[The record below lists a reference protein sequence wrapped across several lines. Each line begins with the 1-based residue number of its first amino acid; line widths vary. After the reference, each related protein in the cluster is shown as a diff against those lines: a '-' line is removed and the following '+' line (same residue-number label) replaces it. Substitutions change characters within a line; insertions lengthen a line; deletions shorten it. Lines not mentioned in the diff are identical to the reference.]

1 MLTAENSAVRLS
13 DRAYE
18 ENLKKTRALLEK
30 LSLPED
36 ERRTRVEERLR
47 EKYGIE
53 IPVPKGIDVDDTDL
67 GGDREGCVP
76 QWVCPDGIYIRK
88 GDAAVWGAIQADPKV
103 KDIVARVHT
112 GEGVYFHQAILEFYR
127 LYEEAE
133 GKHYVQ
139 TWSEYIHSL
148 VVHREPEK
156 EPFSLLESKGWWIP
170 LVVAA
175 CVIRMCSAIP
185 LV

>member
-18 ENLKKTRALLEK
+18 ENLRKTRALLEK

-36 ERRTRVEERLR
+36 GRQIREEERLK

-103 KDIVARVHT
+103 KDIVDKVHT
-112 GEGVYFHQAILEFYR
+112 GDCVYYHQAIAEFYR
-127 LYEEAE
+127 LYEEKE
-133 GKHYVQ
+133 DKHYVQ
-139 TWSEYIHSL
+139 AWTDYCDSL
-148 VVHREPEK
+148 CAPHAPEK

>member
-1 MLTAENSAVRLS
+1 MLTAENSAVRERN
-13 DRAYE
+13 RAYRE
-18 ENLKKTRALLEK
+18 EMKKTRELLEK
-30 LSLPED
+30 LTLPED
-36 ERRTRVEERLR
+36 ERRVRVEERMKK
-47 EKYGIE
+47 EYGIE
-53 IPVPKGIDVDDTDL
+53 IPVPKGIDVDDTKL

-88 GDAAVWGAIQADPKV
+88 GDAAVWGAIQADQKV
-103 KDIVARVHT
+103 KELVAKVHT
-112 GEGVYFHQAILEFYR
+112 GEGIYYHDAIKEFYR

-139 TWSEYIHSL
+139 TWNEYLHSL
-148 VVHREPEK
+148 IVHREPEK
-156 EPFSLLESKGWWIP
+156 EPFSLIESKLWWIP